1 MAPLLLIPLLLKLAP
16 DLARWI
22 GGSRAEDVVN
32 RAGSALRD
40 VLGTDDPVAAEAAIA
55 DPAKAAELR
64 IRLAEIAAAE
74 HQAERQADLDEVK
87 ATLADTASARSQTVD
102 LARTGSAIAW
112 GAPLVSVLI
121 VCGFGAVLY
130 AGGQSGL
137 PTDPVFQM
145 LIGTL
150 SAGFGAVVQY
160 WLGSSVGSLRKDS
173 TIAAMGG
180 DLARSAPVE
189 AGVGRPFGLLGPVT
203 APRIDAST
211 LFAIVGTRTARQQ
224 HIIADLGPL
233 LASTLARYGINTPLR
248 QAHFLAQCA
257 HECDRFC
264 TLEEYASGRAYEG
277 RRDLGNIRE
286 GDGVRFK
293 GRGLIQTTG
302 RSNYNRAAARLSL
315 PLLEKPEMLATPGPA
330 LEAACLYWQDRGLN
344 RLADQDDILAVTRA
358 INGGTNGLNDR
369 RVLTA
374 RAKRVLGL

>member
-1 MAPLLLIPLLLKLAP
+1 
-16 DLARWI
+16 
-22 GGSRAEDVVN
+22 
-32 RAGSALRD
+32 
-40 VLGTDDPVAAEAAIA
+40 
-55 DPAKAAELR
+55 
-64 IRLAEIAAAE
+64 
-74 HQAERQADLDEVK
+74 
-87 ATLADTASARSQTVD
+87 
-102 LARTGSAIAW
+102 
-112 GAPLVSVLI
+112 
-121 VCGFGAVLY
+121 
-130 AGGQSGL
+130 
-137 PTDPVFQM
+137 
-145 LIGTL
+145 
-150 SAGFGAVVQY
+150 
-160 WLGSSVGSLRKDS
+160 
-173 TIAAMGG
+173 
-180 DLARSAPVE
+180 
-189 AGVGRPFGLLGPVT
+189 LLGPVT
-203 APRIDAST
+203 APKIDAST

-277 RRDLGNIRE
+277 RQDLGNVRE